1 MKKINII
8 LIIAAVAIIIAEL
21 ILIVT
26 TNLSGMK
33 IIGPMLT
40 ITAMIMVIIQIVY
53 NFRKEKEES
62 NPKK

>member
-8 LIIAAVAIIIAEL
+8 LIIAAVAIIIVEL

-26 TNLSGMK
+26 TNLSGTK

-40 ITAMIMVIIQIVY
+40 ITAMIIVIIQIVY
-53 NFRKEKEES
+53 NFRKEKEKS